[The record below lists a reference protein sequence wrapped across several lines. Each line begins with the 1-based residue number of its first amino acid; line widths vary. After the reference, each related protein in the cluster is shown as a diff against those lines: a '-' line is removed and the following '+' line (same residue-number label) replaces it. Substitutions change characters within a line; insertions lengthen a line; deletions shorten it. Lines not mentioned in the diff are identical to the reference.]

1 MIYKCEIPSNPFR
14 SCRRAWY
21 QADGGVWTFPVPV
34 PGKRTGLPIRQAG
47 LQAHT
52 KSANLGAARCFQWTR
67 YIAAQCSAYPL
78 TGCGKFPLLF
88 LPL

>member
-1 MIYKCEIPSNPFR
+1 MTYIFESGLAHHIEGLIQQKR
-14 SCRRAWY
+14 
-21 QADGGVWTFPVPV
+21 ADGYAYNSEE
-34 PGKRTGLPIRQAG
+34 KLPIRQAG